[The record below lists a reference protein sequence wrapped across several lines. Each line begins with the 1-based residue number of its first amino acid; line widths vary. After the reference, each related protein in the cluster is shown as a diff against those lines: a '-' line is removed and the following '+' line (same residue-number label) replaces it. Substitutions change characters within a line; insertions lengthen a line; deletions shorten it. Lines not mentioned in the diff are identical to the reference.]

1 MVNFPPNNL
10 KIITANIHEQ
20 DIKIIAK
27 FIEYGIAAS
36 RSDYIR
42 QAVRNQIK
50 EDYKYIKKTDK
61 LTAGVY
67 DHTNFV
73 LVPGHD
79 KPFKILRRLE

>member
-1 MVNFPPNNL
+1 MVNFPSNNL
-10 KIITANIHEQ
+10 KIITVNLHKQ
-20 DIKIIAK
+20 DIEIIGK

-36 RSDYIR
+36 RSDYVR
-42 QAVRNQIK
+42 QAVRAQIK

-73 LVPGHD
+73 LVPGKD
-79 KPFKILRRLE
+79 KPFRILRRLE